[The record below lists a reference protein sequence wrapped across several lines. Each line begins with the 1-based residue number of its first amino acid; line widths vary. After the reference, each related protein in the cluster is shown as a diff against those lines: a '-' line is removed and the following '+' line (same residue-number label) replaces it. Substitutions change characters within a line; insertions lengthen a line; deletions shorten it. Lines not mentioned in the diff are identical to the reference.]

1 MGRGLS
7 ALQATILVLAYRN
20 HRARVE
26 HMAALEEGS
35 FEYHVLT
42 EGVGSVDLYYAE
54 VLYEYFGFDVRNR
67 YWSPE
72 RGERPTW
79 GAELFDAKHWR
90 APLPECAVLAF
101 PRRRAARGSWV
112 SRASQGR
119 PGWT

>member
-1 MGRGLS
+1 
-7 ALQATILVLAYRN
+7 
-20 HRARVE
+20 
-26 HMAALEEGS
+26 MAALEEGS

-79 GAELFDAKHWR
+79 GQNFSMQSIGERRYRSAQSSLSR
-90 APLPECAVLAF
+90 AVVRLEDRGLVE
-101 PRRRAARGSWV
+101 RRRVDLAGLNLTEQGVEDARRRGLRS
-112 SRASQGR
+112 
-119 PGWT
+119 